1 MNETVHHEQEKKQ
14 WIKLVN
20 VVSCIAVVFLHTNG
34 CFWTFSKERYWFTA
48 NIIECVFYF
57 AVPCFFMIS
66 GATLMDYRERYTLKT
81 YFEKR
86 AKKTLIP
93 YLAWSTIGILYS
105 LALGTI
111 STSNISLGFI
121 WDAYINSSVVSIYWF
136 FPVLFGLYMT
146 IPVLAAVEKDARKEV
161 FAMAAAAM
169 FIFESSIPLVLTIW
183 GKQVVWNNAINVQ
196 MGGYVLYLLVGY
208 LIYEYSL
215 STRQRATIYILGII
229 GLLMHICGTY
239 YLSINAGEIV
249 QTYKGYVNL
258 PCIMYST
265 AIFVW
270 CRYNADK
277 VMNNAIAR
285 SFVETINPHTL
296 SIYLLQFFIYSTMI
310 RAFDINTISIFY
322 RLGAPII
329 IIITAVI
336 ISKTIKR
343 LPVIKTI
350 MP

>member
-1 MNETVHHEQEKKQ
+1 MDQKQERQ
-14 WIKLVN
+14 NWIKLVN
-20 VVSCIAVVFLHTNG
+20 VLSCIAVVFLHTNG
-34 CFWTFSKERYWFTA
+34 CFWTFSTERYWFTA

-81 YFEKR
+81 YYEKR
-86 AKKTLIP
+86 IKKTLIP

-105 LALGTI
+105 FALGTI
-111 STSNISLGFI
+111 NTSNISPGFI
-121 WDAYINSSVVSIYWF
+121 WDAYINSNAVSIYWF

-146 IPVLAAVEKDARKEV
+146 IPVLAAVKKDARKEV
-161 FAMAAAAM
+161 FTMAATAM
-169 FIFESSIPLVLTIW
+169 FIFGSSIPLVLKIW

-215 STRQRATIYILGII
+215 DTRQRMTIYILGIA

-249 QTYKGYVNL
+249 QTYKGYVNV
-258 PCIMYST
+258 PCIMYSI
-265 AIFVW
+265 AVFVW

-277 VMNNAIAR
+277 VMNNVIAR
-285 SFVETINPHTL
+285 ILVERINPYAL
-296 SIYLLQFFIYSTMI
+296 SIYLLQFFIYSTI
-310 RAFDINTISIFY
+310 VRFFGINTLAIVY

-329 IIITAVI
+329 IIFTAII
-336 ISKTIKR
+336 ISKIIKC
-343 LPVIKTI
+343 LPVIRTI
-350 MP
+350 LP